1 MDVRELVAKVGR
13 LMDQR
18 RFGEA
23 EAVCREVLAS
33 ESAPDGAR
41 ILVLE
46 TLVRILRQDG
56 RLAEAEKACRQEVAL
71 LEKMFGKGHAHVAP
85 PLHNLSMLLGM
96 QGRHEEA
103 IPVSDEELAIVT
115 ASQPAE
121 STAIADA
128 LVALAEHHY
137 ELSRFDV
144 AELLVQRA
152 LDVYEKADGRQS
164 LGVSTCLNNLGRIY
178 ENMGDNEMGVK
189 FLRES
194 AQIRQDL
201 LGVHPDTAF
210 SLLNYGTGLA
220 ALGRFGEAAEALA
233 RCQAIYRELGM
244 EESPHAKAC
253 AENLGLCG
261 RAQARA

>member
-41 ILVLE
+41 ILVLA
-46 TLVRILRQDG
+46 TQVRILRQDG
-56 RLAEAEKACRQEVAL
+56 RLAEAEKACRQEVGL

-85 PLHNLSMLLGM
+85 ALHNLSLLLGM
-96 QGRHEEA
+96 LGRHEEA

-178 ENMGDNEMGVK
+178 ENMGDSEKGVK
-189 FLRES
+189 LLKES